1 MARSGANLRA
11 EFAENGAQ
19 FLGRSTL
26 AQPILISASSES
38 GPPHQENHQKLSAAP
53 RDMIDVGSPASGS
66 EIAQASSSS
75 SAATLSPGPVYAFF
89 FVPRPRSV
97 AEDRAGRFG
106 ADLAQA
112 CRADAA
118 GRWFHPPHAVELGP
132 NRPSHNSRM
141 HLSSARALFL
151 SSGRGRQGCGGDHRP
166 RSCARTGD
174 HSDLNKDVAKVKG
187 EVNPA
192 EQGETANI
200 KQNTTNA
207 GFFKGRRVK

>member
-1 MARSGANLRA
+1 MLCHGAERCANLRA

-38 GPPHQENHQKLSAAP
+38 GPPHQENHQKLSATP
-53 RDMIDVGSPASGS
+53 RDMIDVGSPASGG

-118 GRWFHPPHAVELGP
+118 GRWFHPPMPL
-132 NRPSHNSRM
+132 NSAQTVLRTVPVCTF
-141 HLSSARALFL
+141 HRRGALFL
-151 SSGRGRQGCGGDHRP
+151 SSGRGRQRMRRRP
-166 RSCARTGD
+166 PTQKLC
-174 HSDLNKDVAKVKG
+174 
-187 EVNPA
+187 
-192 EQGETANI
+192 
-200 KQNTTNA
+200 
-207 GFFKGRRVK
+207 